1 MERHADEIDRA
12 ASIAEEHNQ
21 ECYSLRTHVAYIRR
35 LRIIVPVKAVFVE
48 LPAFD
53 RHRDEYL
60 SDEAFRMLQAT
71 LMKSPE
77 AGDAIEGTGG
87 LRKLRFADARRGK
100 GKRSGLRVIYYWW
113 QAGLQF
119 WLYTVYDKDE
129 QDDLSTQQRKTLKVL
144 LKAELEARRKS

>member
-1 MERHADEIDRA
+1 M
-12 ASIAEEHNQ
+12 
-21 ECYSLRTHVAYIRR
+21 
-35 LRIIVPVKAVFVE
+35 KAVFVE

-71 LMKSPE
+71 LTKNPE
-77 AGDAIEGTGG
+77 AGDPIEGTGG

-100 GKRSGLRVIYYWW
+100 GKRGGLRVIYYWW
-113 QAGLQF
+113 HAGSQF

-129 QDDLSTQQRKTLKVL
+129 RDDLSAQQRKTLKAMI
-144 LKAELEARRKS
+144 KAELEARRKR